1 MKKLVSCVVLIAMLP
16 VVFVSCFDL
25 DKQADKTTNEK
36 EEKPARMNISK
47 NPEAFNTA
55 FDSLMQSYYRVKNA
69 LINWDSLAAGN
80 EAKSLAQLSEQLPVN
95 TLQADS
101 SLVLTA
107 HSFTDAISS
116 KSNKL
121 ATETT
126 IEAKRRAF
134 SELSD
139 QLYSLINSVRY
150 DHDVIYY
157 DMCPMAFG
165 DNEQAYWLSA
175 DSTISNPYLGNKHPK
190 YHSAMLNCGDVEQE
204 INFAAKP

>member
-107 HSFTDAISS
+107 HNFTDAISS
-116 KSNKL
+116 LRAINWQQQ
-121 ATETT
+121 TT

-134 SELSD
+134 STSCPINCIVL
-139 QLYSLINSVRY
+139 LIR
-150 DHDVIYY
+150 
-157 DMCPMAFG
+157 FG
-165 DNEQAYWLSA
+165 TITMLFITICARWL
-175 DSTISNPYLGNKHPK
+175 L
-190 YHSAMLNCGDVEQE
+190 
-204 INFAAKP
+204 AKMNRRTG